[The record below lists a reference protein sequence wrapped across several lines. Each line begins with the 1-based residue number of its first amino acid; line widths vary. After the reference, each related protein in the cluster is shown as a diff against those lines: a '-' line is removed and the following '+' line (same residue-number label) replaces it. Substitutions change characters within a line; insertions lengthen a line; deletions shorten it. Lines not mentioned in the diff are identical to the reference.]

1 MRTLLPLLL
10 TALLAHTAQAI
21 ATVHIAS
28 PERAGQHVVLHRV
41 DDLFTLRAVRVD
53 DTVIGA
59 DGRCTVAAEVQ
70 GTVKAVLIVG
80 GHRAELFLREGA
92 TYHVRPLPPAPG
104 ARPVK
109 GHLPIVLEFID
120 LPPLDINALMTD
132 LYERLDGFVAEDL
145 ATDQAAGM
153 QAVDVLRRD
162 GERTVKADSVKRPA
176 TLFYTPS
183 WSQARLDSFSF
194 KLKRFYADVDDP
206 WFQRNVELGLCGLH
220 VGPQQDPEALHAR
233 CLTGHAP
240 DLDKP
245 EFVRLFRSLYE
256 DHLMTHPFRTDER
269 RLVDGVKQGA
279 TDSLIALVMEH
290 PPLRQ
295 DRALAELL
303 LIDQL
308 HQAHPGK
315 VLDRGG
321 IERIL
326 ADVAAR
332 SGYPGHRTL
341 ATNMLWD
348 LTAMRPGTALPE
360 LELTDLQ
367 GTPIP
372 LDSVFSGPACLALTT
387 VNCTYCDQEL
397 RALAQLQESFGN
409 VVRYVVLVLDSDA
422 GAAIRLSRSIGGTGW
437 TWLMA
442 RDAGRTREQLRA
454 PTAPVF
460 LLLND
465 RTLAQSPAP
474 APSQGLAA
482 VLHGLR
488 VQQEERDRIKFGSE
502 APPPPRH

>member
-1 MRTLLPLLL
+1 MRTLLSAL
-10 TALLAHTAQAI
+10 TALLAHAAPAI
-21 ATVHIAS
+21 ATLQIEA
-28 PERAGQHVVLHRV
+28 PERAGQQVVLHRM
-41 DDLFTLRAVRVD
+41 DDLFTLRTTRVD
-53 DTVIGA
+53 GTLIGA
-59 DGRCTVAAEVQ
+59 DGRATLKAEVQ
-70 GTVKAVLIVG
+70 GTTKALLIVG
-80 GHRAELFLREGA
+80 GHRAELFLRDGA
-92 TYHVRPLPPAPG
+92 TYRVRPLPPAPG

-145 ATDQAAGM
+145 ATDEAAGM
-153 QAVDVLRRD
+153 QAVDVLRREGD
-162 GERTVKADSVKRPA
+162 RTLQADSVKRPA

-183 WSQARLDSFSF
+183 WSQARLDSFAF

-206 WFQRNVELGLCGLH
+206 WFQRNVELGLCGLYL
-220 VGPQQDPEALHAR
+220 GPQQEPEALHVR
-233 CLTGHAP
+233 CLSGHEP
-240 DLDKP
+240 DIDKP

-269 RLVDGVKQGA
+269 RLVDGVKQAA

-290 PPLRQ
+290 PPFRQ

-303 LIDQL
+303 LIDQVYL
-308 HQAHPGK
+308 ARPGK

-321 IERIL
+321 IERVL

-341 ATNMLWD
+341 AANMLWD
-348 LTAMRPGTALPE
+348 LTAMRPGTGLPDLALN
-360 LELTDLQ
+360 DLQ
-367 GTPIP
+367 GTPVP
-372 LDSVFSGPACLALTT
+372 LDSVFSGPVCLVLTT
-387 VNCTYCDQEL
+387 VGCTYCEQEL
-397 RALAQLQESFGN
+397 RALAQLQESFGD

-422 GAAIRLSRSIGGTGW
+422 GAAVRLSRSIGGTGW
-437 TWLMA
+437 TWLQA
-442 RDAGRTREQLRA
+442 RDPERAREQLRA
-454 PTAPVF
+454 PTAPAF

-482 VLHGLR
+482 VLHGMR
-488 VQQEERDRIKFGSE
+488 TQQEERDRIKFGSE
-502 APPPPRH
+502 APPPPRR